1 MFFNG
6 QLYKLSQFIKLYAI
20 VVKVLLKINIDIFM
34 NKRKSF
40 APK

>member
-6 QLYKLSQFIKLYAI
+6 KLYKLSQFIKLYAI

-34 NKRKSF
+34 NKRKSVR
-40 APK
+40 P